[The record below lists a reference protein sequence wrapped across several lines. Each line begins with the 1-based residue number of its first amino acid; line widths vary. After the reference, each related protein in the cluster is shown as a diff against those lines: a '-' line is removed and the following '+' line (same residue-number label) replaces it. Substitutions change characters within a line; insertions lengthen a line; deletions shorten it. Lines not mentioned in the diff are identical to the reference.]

1 MKKNTLLTA
10 LIATAFAM
18 TTGVVQAG
26 HNKLPKTKVSMEK
39 CMHAALAKHPG
50 DIETM
55 EMEISEGKAQYEF
68 DIKTADGKEVEV
80 ECSALTGK
88 VIETEQEVASADDA
102 AFKAKA
108 KVSQADAE
116 KAALAAFP
124 GTVVEKEFSVES
136 DGNPSF
142 EFDIKTADGKEIEV
156 EVDAVTGKVLEHEE
170 EVYQIGKE

>member
-1 MKKNTLLTA
+1 MRKETFIKA
-10 LIATAFAM
+10 LIVATFAVGTSAAYADFKM
-18 TTGVVQAG
+18 
-26 HNKLPKTKVSMEK
+26 PKTIVSMEK
-39 CMHAALAKHPG
+39 CLKAALAKHAG
-50 DIETM
+50 TVDTM

-68 DIKTADGKEVEV
+68 DIKAADGKEYEV

-88 VIETEQEVASADDA
+88 VIEEEVEVANADDA

-108 KVSQADAE
+108 KVTQADAE

-124 GTVVEKEFSVES
+124 GKVVESEFSIEA

-142 EFDIKTADGKEIEV
+142 EFDIVGADGKETEV
-156 EVDAVTGKVLEHEE
+156 EVDAVTGKVLEHET